1 MVEIPPLAREL
12 YRVGLQSVP
21 FLLCVGDLV
30 IGWLL
35 LWQAEIACKAL
46 DTNASGDDA
55 DFYAGKVRIDWNIG
69 GSSSGV
75 SGGGQAT
82 DAAAEDEDLGAWA
95 VSDIE
100 RDLPPLPRV

>member
-1 MVEIPPLAREL
+1 MGPLCVLVVSPDSPGRDERKTSGLLLVAITTRSGPDVVRCRQAEAGTLAR
-12 YRVGLQSVP
+12 G
-21 FLLCVGDLV
+21 
-30 IGWLL
+30 
-35 LWQAEIACKAL
+35 
-46 DTNASGDDA
+46 
-55 DFYAGKVRIDWNIG
+55 IDWNIG